1 MFSKRCWGLMAIS
14 SLLVLRFLIFTA
26 LRLENMNQ
34 TIKLTL
40 EQEFRLR
47 EFACKVR
54 QMSLDQA
61 QAFLIDQHR
70 SMLIQKVIFQQLLK
84 DEWNLDA
91 DVDLAVI

>member
-1 MFSKRCWGLMAIS
+1 MSQN
-14 SLLVLRFLIFTA
+14 T
-26 LRLENMNQ
+26 E
-34 TIKLTL
+34 LTL

-47 EFACKVR
+47 EFAYEVQ

-61 QAFLIDQHR
+61 QRFLIEQHR

-84 DEWNLDA
+84 HEWNLDA

>member
-1 MFSKRCWGLMAIS
+1 MAIS
-14 SLLVLRFLIFTA
+14 SLLVLRFLIFIS